1 MSTSKFSQLRLELD
15 SLRSRLNEDVTDSSS
30 DEPGNLRVR
39 QGDKFVAVH
48 EDAAERVKPSF
59 DTASLLVTADPACEF
74 SSHQWLVYLSK
85 ACALWEKDG
94 RPALHFAQLCGLY
107 KKALNSVP
115 EPTRSSSSDCA
126 QLCVDYIRL
135 KAFHDPAQASVLFSS
150 ACETFKQFAFVHV
163 AAAQFALSKDCPMSA
178 SMRSRSEVS
187 RSLLLRGLEVGAVP
201 CQLLRSA
208 LQTLSEATQ
217 KLQEENKENLVRGD
231 CTKGSSGYI
240 FASWR

>member
-1 MSTSKFSQLRLELD
+1 MLWIQVDMQYMYIFFLLR
-15 SLRSRLNEDVTDSSS
+15 RLWNIVDTLWLNIVGT
-30 DEPGNLRVR
+30 
-39 QGDKFVAVH
+39 
-48 EDAAERVKPSF
+48 F
-59 DTASLLVTADPACEF
+59 DMFPVQAASLLVTADPACEF

-163 AAAQFALSKDCPMSA
+163 AAAQFALSKGN
-178 SMRSRSEVS
+178 RFT
-187 RSLLLRGLEVGAVP
+187 P
-201 CQLLRSA
+201 C
-208 LQTLSEATQ
+208 
-217 KLQEENKENLVRGD
+217 V
-231 CTKGSSGYI
+231 CTHTACKVEL
-240 FASWR
+240 FASFHQLAHVRLCGGDVSYPETRICICVNLITQCLKPAKVSKDFHSTFHPSVGCNFNL